1 MRVRTT
7 IAGTAR
13 SVRLTAIGWGASA
26 IIASVVISGCT
37 SGSSTTTPAIFTPS
51 VTVSGSASVTITASG
66 SAGVS
71 PSSGDSPSPAV
82 TTTTATTTPTPTRT
96 TTATDTATPTPTVT
110 RTVTAYPTAAPVTGG
125 GGTAGFQGALLL
137 IVGIAAILAGAGGI
151 AYRRRLRRR

>member
-13 SVRLTAIGWGASA
+13 SVRLTAIGWGALA

-37 SGSSTTTPAIFTPS
+37 SASSTTPPAIFTPS
-51 VTVSGSASVTITASG
+51 VSVSGSVTVTASG
-66 SAGVS
+66 TAVVS
-71 PSSGDSPSPAV
+71 PSSGDSPSPV
-82 TTTTATTTPTPTRT
+82 VTTTTTTATPTPTLT
-96 TTATDTATPTPTVT
+96 TTATATPTPTVT

-137 IVGIAAILAGAGGI
+137 VVGIAAILAGAVGI
-151 AYRRRLRRR
+151 TYRRRLRRR

>member
-13 SVRLTAIGWGASA
+13 SMRLTAIGWGALA
-26 IIASVVISGCT
+26 VIASVVISGCT
-37 SGSSTTTPAIFTPS
+37 SASSTTPPAIFTPS
-51 VTVSGSASVTITASG
+51 VTVSGSASVTA

-71 PSSGDSPSPAV
+71 PSTGDSPSPVV
-82 TTTTATTTPTPTRT
+82 TTTTTTPTPTRT
-96 TTATDTATPTPTVT
+96 TTFTATPTPTVT

-137 IVGIAAILAGAGGI
+137 VVGIAAILAGAVGVT
-151 AYRRRLRRR
+151 YRRRLRRR

>member
-13 SVRLTAIGWGASA
+13 SVRLTAIGWGALA

-37 SGSSTTTPAIFTPS
+37 SASSTTTPAIFTPS

-66 SAGVS
+66 TAGVS
-71 PSSGDSPSPAV
+71 PSSGDSPSPVV
-82 TTTTATTTPTPTRT
+82 TTTTTTPPATPTRT
-96 TTATDTATPTPTVT
+96 TTATATPTPTIT
-110 RTVTAYPTAAPVTGG
+110 RTVTSYPTAAPVTGG

-137 IVGIAAILAGAGGI
+137 VAAIAAILAGAVGI

>member
-13 SVRLTAIGWGASA
+13 SVRLTAIGWGALA

-37 SGSSTTTPAIFTPS
+37 SASSTTTPAIFTPS
-51 VTVSGSASVTITASG
+51 VTVSGSASATAS
-66 SAGVS
+66 AVIS
-71 PSSGDSPSPAV
+71 PGSGDSPSPVV
-82 TTTTATTTPTPTRT
+82 TTTTTTPSPTPTL
-96 TTATDTATPTPTVT
+96 TATITPVPVVT

-137 IVGIAAILAGAGGI
+137 VVGIAAIGAGAVGI
-151 AYRRRLRRR
+151 TYRRKLRRR